1 MIKIRKAADRGST
14 KNDWLSSKHSFSFAE
29 YYDRQNMSFGP
40 LRVINDD
47 VIASSNGFGLHP
59 HDNMEILT
67 VVISGEL
74 LHKDSMGNSS
84 LIKSNQ
90 IQKMSAGT
98 GISHSEHNPS
108 DTIPVHLLQIWI
120 IPAIRNIEPYYE
132 EKTFEREDMLNK
144 LCLIGSNNGG
154 DNVFLIYQDVKLFRS
169 ILEKGKSVVYQPA
182 NLRKIWIQV
191 ATGSIKVNDT
201 LLETGDGMGLENEE
215 DILTIL
221 GVSNESEFLLFDMK

>member
-29 YYDRQNMSFGP
+29 YYDRQNMGFGP

-47 VIASSNGFGLHP
+47 VIASTKGFGLHP
-59 HDNMEILT
+59 HDNMEIIT

-74 LHKDSMGNSS
+74 LHKDSMGNSA
-84 LIKSNQ
+84 LIKSNR

-108 DTIPVHLLQIWI
+108 DTTPVHLLQIWI

-154 DNVFLIYQDVKLFRS
+154 ENVFLIYQDVKLFRS

>member
-29 YYDRQNMSFGP
+29 YYDRQNMGFGP

-47 VIASSNGFGLHP
+47 VIASTKGFGLHP

-108 DTIPVHLLQIWI
+108 DTTPVHLLQIWI

-154 DNVFLIYQDVKLFRS
+154 ENVFLIYQDVKLFRS

-201 LLETGDGMGLENEE
+201 ILETGDGMGLENED